1 MPYFAVS
8 KKCMTKDF
16 SDFSFSPSGFLLFLF
31 SCSCWLFSSSL
42 TSICHHLHLH
52 LSKLISPLPPL
63 PGCSF
68 SLSLAAILSSLTL
81 VFLSWPILSLSLLSP
96 CYLLS
101 LAAILS
107 SLTLVFPSLYSFSSL
122 FLFFLSSLPGSY
134 LTYPYLGLTL
144 LASSCW
150 QACLSSISLSLS
162 AWQLSH
168 TSLPRSLSP
177 SLLLL
182 ASLPL
187 LYFSFFLSL
196 SGSYLLQLCHLSRVL
211 SLLFFLLFLLLTLL
225 LFSLWKQKRYMSHV
239 SRKTCLQGFCLSDQ
253 VRHKPGC
260 TTTEDG

>member
-1 MPYFAVS
+1 MQDFAVS

-101 LAAILS
+101 LSPWLLFYQALPLSFLAYTLFQAYLS
-107 SLTLVFPSLYSFSSL
+107 S
-122 FLFFLSSLPGSY
+122 FFF
-134 LTYPYLGLTL
+134 
-144 LASSCW
+144 
-150 QACLSSISLSLS
+150 

-168 TSLPRSLSP
+168 ISLPRSHST

-182 ASLPL
+182 ASLSFF
-187 LYFSFFLSL
+187 YFSFSL
-196 SGSYLLQLCHLSRVL
+196 CLAAISYI
-211 SLLFFLLFLLLTLL
+211 LT
-225 LFSLWKQKRYMSHV
+225 
-239 SRKTCLQGFCLSDQ
+239 
-253 VRHKPGC
+253 
-260 TTTEDG
+260 